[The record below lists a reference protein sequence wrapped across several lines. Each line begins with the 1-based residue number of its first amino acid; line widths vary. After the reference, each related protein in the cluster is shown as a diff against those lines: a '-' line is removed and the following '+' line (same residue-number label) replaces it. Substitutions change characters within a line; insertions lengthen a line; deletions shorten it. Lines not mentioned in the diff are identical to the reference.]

1 MLELLAGLLL
11 GAGILFTIA
20 GSVGLLR
27 FPDFYTR
34 LHAAGVTETLGML
47 AIVAGLMLH
56 AGTADSLVRLALIG
70 LFMLATAPIAS
81 HALAR
86 AARHRGLRPVSAEEE
101 EPSPGT

>member
-1 MLELLAGLLL
+1 MLEILAGFLL
-11 GAGILFTIA
+11 GAGILFTVA
-20 GSVGLLR
+20 GTIGLLR

-47 AIVAGLMLH
+47 AIVTGLMLH
-56 AGTADSLVRLALIG
+56 AGPGDALVRLVLIA

-86 AARHRGLRPVSAEEE
+86 AARHAGVRPMVEGPG
-101 EPSPGT
+101 PSPGN

>member
-1 MLELLAGLLL
+1 MLEFLAGVLL
-11 GAGILFTIA
+11 GTGILFTIA
-20 GSVGLLR
+20 GTIGMLR

-47 AIVAGLMLH
+47 AIVTGLMLH
-56 AGTADSLVRLALIG
+56 AGPGDALVRLVLIA

-86 AARHRGLRPVSAEEE
+86 AARHAGVRPIVEDPG
-101 EPSPGT
+101 PSPGS

>member
-11 GAGILFTIA
+11 GAGILFTLA
-20 GSVGLLR
+20 GAVGLLR

-34 LHAAGVTETLGML
+34 LHAAGVTETLGMI

-56 AGTADSLVRLALIG
+56 ARTADTIVRLALIG

-86 AARHRGLRPVSAEEE
+86 AARHRGLRPATTEDE

>member
-1 MLELLAGLLL
+1 MSDILGGLLL
-11 GAGILFTIA
+11 GAGILFTLA
-20 GSVGLLR
+20 GTVGLLR

-34 LHAAGVTETLGML
+34 LHAAGVTETLGVI

-56 AGTADSLVRLALIG
+56 ATEAGALVRLALIG
-70 LFMLATAPIAS
+70 LFMLVTAPIAS

-86 AARHRGLRPVSAEEE
+86 AARHRGVPPAAEER

>member
-1 MLELLAGLLL
+1 MLEVLAGFLL

-20 GSVGLLR
+20 GTIGLLR

-34 LHAAGVTETLGML
+34 LHAAGVTETLGMM

-56 AGTADSLVRLALIG
+56 AGPGGALVRLFLIA

-81 HALAR
+81 HALAK
-86 AARHRGLRPVSAEEE
+86 AARHAGVHPVIQDSGS
-101 EPSPGT
+101 SPGS